1 MLFVASSDE
10 TYYGNVKGYLTI
22 IMKFAQKSHLMH
34 FNTLELN
41 TYFKLESL
49 QKILCC
55 AYQRALAVE
64 YAVVQFYSVFF
75 KGLFTSFGV
84 TFESCEY
91 LKSCECLLQIYLLL
105 FQIIMSFF
113 GEITTTSQT
122 KRKNQIL
129 CQLCCLSLPMH
140 CRNLVLPMDYKK
152 IWTQYL

>member
-10 TYYGNVKGYLTI
+10 TYYRNVKGYLTI

-41 TYFKLESL
+41 TSFKLESL

-105 FQIIMSFF
+105 SQIIMSFF
-113 GEITTTSQT
+113 WGNYNNSYVVYLCPCTVEIQFYPWTLKTMDIVSVTSP
-122 KRKNQIL
+122 IGF
-129 CQLCCLSLPMH
+129 
-140 CRNLVLPMDYKK
+140 
-152 IWTQYL
+152 